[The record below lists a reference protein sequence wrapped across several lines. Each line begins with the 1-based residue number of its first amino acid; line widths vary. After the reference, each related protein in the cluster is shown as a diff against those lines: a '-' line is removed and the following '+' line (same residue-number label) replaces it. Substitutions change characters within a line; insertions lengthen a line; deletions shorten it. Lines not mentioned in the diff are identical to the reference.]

1 MAICGIAVSKESQS
15 VEAQCVQAMVSN
27 LAMAPNDISEQWSA
41 EQAGFAAVSSMGA
54 TSVFGS
60 HPLMV
65 ACDAEIYNR
74 RELEASLGPL
84 SSPLSDAA
92 FIGLLYERAGE
103 SFLNQLRGAFAIAIW
118 DRRSATLLLARD
130 RFGIKPLCY
139 AGDHAQLIF
148 ASHPRG
154 IFASQRLARRPAI
167 RAIASYL
174 NYNNVPAPDTAFEG
188 VRKVMPGQCL
198 VWKNGKTNSTQYWEL
213 QYTEE
218 SNSSV
223 QELAGE
229 LLSRIEESVRV
240 TSQDLDAQ
248 GAGCFLSG
256 GTDSSTLVGLF
267 SRIHH
272 HPAHAFSIGFAE
284 GRFDELSY
292 ARLAA
297 SHFQTPHT
305 TAILTPA
312 DAYQVIPKIVGAYDE
327 PYANSSAIP
336 TYWCARMAK
345 ELGIAVML
353 AGDGGDELFGGNE
366 RYRTDKVF
374 QLYHRVPRTVRRVL
388 EPAVFAG
395 PARVPLFRKA
405 QRYIRFSNTPN
416 PERYCAWRLL
426 QVFAPSQVLGPSMPP
441 LNGDVLAAMRRHYRN
456 APAKSEL
463 NRLLYVDIKMTLG
476 DDDLPKVVRTAE
488 LAGISVRFPYLDHP
502 LAEFSGRIPAS
513 LKVRGLEKR
522 YLFKRATRS
531 LLPPAILNKKKHG
544 FGLPIGLWLKTDPQ
558 LRAMAREILLDPR
571 TYQRG
576 YFQRLFIEHL
586 FAELEKDET
595 PYFGDLLWTFLM
607 LELWHRRH
615 VEGAAL

>member
-1 MAICGIAVSKESQS
+1 MAICGIAVNEGTQGI
-15 VEAQCVQAMVSN
+15 EAQCVQAMASSM
-27 LAMAPNDISEQWSA
+27 AMAPNDVSERCSA
-41 EQAGFAAVSSMGA
+41 PRAGFAAVSSTGA
-54 TSVFGS
+54 TSVYCANEV
-60 HPLMV
+60 MV

-74 RELEASLGPL
+74 QELEKGIGSAASSLTN
-84 SSPLSDAA
+84 AA
-92 FIGLLYERAGE
+92 LISRLYQQAGE
-103 SFLNQLRGAFAIAIW
+103 SFLKQLRGAFSIAIW
-118 DRRSATLLLARD
+118 DGRSATLLLARD

-139 AGDHAQLIF
+139 AGDSAQLLFASQPRAIF
-148 ASHPRG
+148 ASRRVG
-154 IFASQRLARRPAI
+154 RRPAI
-167 RAIASYL
+167 RAIANYL

-188 VRKVMPGQCL
+188 VRKVMPGECL
-198 VWKNGKTNSTQYWEL
+198 VWKEGKASSTQYWEL

-218 SNSSV
+218 SDGPV
-223 QELAGE
+223 EDLARE
-229 LLSRIEESVRV
+229 LLSRIEEAVRV
-240 TSQDLDAQ
+240 TSADLDVQ
-248 GAGCFLSG
+248 RSGCFLSG
-256 GTDSSTLVGLF
+256 GTDSSTLVGMF
-267 SRIHH
+267 SRIHN
-272 HPAHAFSIGFAE
+272 HPASAFSIGFAE

-297 SHFQTPHT
+297 EHFQAPHA

-312 DAYQVIPKIVGAYDE
+312 DACQVIPKIVEAYDE

-345 ELGIAVML
+345 EHGIAVML

-374 QLYHRVPRTVRRVL
+374 QLYHQVPKAVRRVL

-426 QVFAPSQVLGPSMPP
+426 QVFSPARILGPAMPP
-441 LNGDVLAAMRRHYRN
+441 LNGDVLAAMRRHYKN

-502 LAEFSGRIPAS
+502 LAEFSGRLPAA

-531 LLPPAILNKKKHG
+531 LLPQAILNKKKHG
-544 FGLPIGLWLKTDPQ
+544 FGLPIGMWLKTDPQ
-558 LRAMAREILLDPR
+558 LRAMSREILLDPR

-586 FAELEKDET
+586 FAELEKDDT
-595 PYFGDLLWTFLM
+595 PYFGDLLWAFLM

-615 VEGAAL
+615 VEGTAL